1 LAHGLADNLLSLTAL
16 SARCPLAIA
25 PAMDAGMFA
34 APAVQENLRM
44 LVDRGAAVIGP
55 EEGHLA
61 SGLSAKGR
69 MTEPAA
75 IRDRVRYL
83 LSRGGPLKD
92 RKVVVTAGGT
102 QEPFDAVRALT
113 NRSSGKQGF
122 ALAWAAQDSGADV
135 VLIAAP
141 AALPTPSGARR
152 IDVSTAEEMR
162 AAVLEEADSADALI
176 MAAAVADFR
185 PADPAA
191 GKTKK
196 TAAPDSI
203 RLERTP
209 DILKEIGKAKGKNG
223 LPAVLVG
230 FAAETENL
238 EKNAQMK
245 LKAKQLDLIVANEV
259 GRPGTGFES
268 DTNRVTIISADGAAQ
283 NLPEMDKY
291 LVAEAVIE
299 RVIGL
304 LTES

>member
-1 LAHGLADNLLSLTAL
+1 
-16 SARCPLAIA
+16 
-25 PAMDAGMFA
+25 
-34 APAVQENLRM
+34 
-44 LVDRGAAVIGP
+44 
-55 EEGHLA
+55 
-61 SGLSAKGR
+61 
-69 MTEPAA
+69 
-75 IRDRVRYL
+75 VR
-83 LSRGGPLKD
+83 
-92 RKVVVTAGGT
+92 
-102 QEPFDAVRALT
+102 
-113 NRSSGKQGF
+113 
-122 ALAWAAQDSGADV
+122 
-135 VLIAAP
+135 
-141 AALPTPSGARR
+141 
-152 IDVSTAEEMR
+152 TAEEMR
-162 AAVLEEADSADALI
+162 TAVLDEADSADALI

-196 TAAPDSI
+196 DAAPDSI

-238 EKNAQMK
+238 EKNAQKK